1 MLEIKQNL
9 IMAYHH
15 TNDREKSPYR
25 HHHRMKERALQNAT
39 VVSMSPLVYYR
50 QRREQV
56 LQPDSF
62 LSTPRRQMNVEGQ
75 RSKEQKSRNPCDLA
89 YEKISPIPV
98 ASPLETLQ
106 RKMENYWKMTVI
118 ITLTCFAIMT
128 TSFTRW
134 ARKATVILREK
145 ARYLT
150 FILMMMII
158 AWGSIAF
165 LGGDFWRQF
174 TIQYANFS
182 REEERCG
189 GDKFLEGTIKRL
201 ENKVDGLR
209 ILLEKSL
216 RRNQTFCL

>member
-1 MLEIKQNL
+1 MLAIKLNL

-25 HHHRMKERALQNAT
+25 HHHRMKERALQNST

-75 RSKEQKSRNPCDLA
+75 RSKEQKNRNLCDLA
-89 YEKISPIPV
+89 SEKISPIPV
-98 ASPLETLQ
+98 ASPLVTLQ
-106 RKMENYWKMTVI
+106 RKMEYYWKMAVI
-118 ITLTCFAIMT
+118 IALTCFAIMT

-134 ARKATVILREK
+134 ARNATVFLREK

-150 FILMMMII
+150 VILMMMII
-158 AWGSIAF
+158 GWGSIAF
-165 LGGDFWRQF
+165 LGSDFWRQF

-189 GDKFLEGTIKRL
+189 SDKFSEETIKRL

-209 ILLEKSL
+209 TLLEKSL
-216 RRNQTFCL
+216 QRNQTFCL